1 MLQATGYG
9 GTVVEGKVCLSACD
23 ILVLNTG
30 WQCTMAP
37 THAAVPDRLR
47 RPCMQTVEDKI
58 RARQEN
64 PDAATEEAAAA
75 RELTVTFNADVNDG
89 MPWRFL
95 PSQRAVK
102 VMAWLVASCG
112 VQLQEATHKV
122 HLGVTRLLLHQ
133 TSEAHSS

>member
-9 GTVVEGKVCLSACD
+9 GTVVEGKVCRCCMPHSA
-23 ILVLNTG
+23 VLLWHCVSMQGFPFLLLRTL
-30 WQCTMAP
+30 TR
-37 THAAVPDRLR
+37 VRRL
-47 RPCMQTVEDKI
+47 CVQTVEDKI

-102 VMAWLVASCG
+102 VMAWLVATCNA
-112 VQLQEATHKV
+112 QLRWNSSGIA
-122 HLGVTRLLLHQ
+122 LGHNESRVA
-133 TSEAHSS
+133 SEF

>member
-1 MLQATGYG
+1 
-9 GTVVEGKVCLSACD
+9 
-23 ILVLNTG
+23 
-30 WQCTMAP
+30 MAP
-37 THAAVPDRLR
+37 LTLQSLIVWH
-47 RPCMQTVEDKI
+47 PCMQTVEDKI

-102 VMAWLVASCG
+102 VMAWLTAAHGLSCK
-112 VQLQEATHKV
+112 QEQQRESHTTLHLATK
-122 HLGVTRLLLHQ
+122 RAQ
-133 TSEAHSS
+133 PRQSSEAHCT